1 MAQRAGVSTAVVS
14 YVLNNGPRPVS
25 AAARTRVLAA
35 IEELGYQRD
44 GVARMLALGRSST
57 LGLVVPDIVMP
68 YFGRLSQAISSLAF
82 AQGLELLVATTDW
95 DLTKEQANLR
105 ALVERRVEG
114 IIVVSV
120 DRHQDFGAYTAL
132 GTPIVVVDRPE
143 FAVRGSAL
151 VTEHLLGHGHE
162 RIAIL
167 GGPSGFVSTRRR
179 HEGWHQA
186 MLEAGLDASDHL
198 TVSAPLTES
207 GGYHAV
213 DELLAISPA
222 PTAALVAGDVQA
234 LGALRR
240 LHERGVSIPA
250 DLALAVANSTELAD
264 FAVPSLT
271 SLVAPTR
278 DIAQAAVE
286 ALLQQGAAGVQEV
299 NVASYALERRESCG
313 CRPAR
318 TPVHT

>member
-68 YFGRLSQAISSLAF
+68 YFGRLSQAVSSLAF

-95 DLTKEQANLR
+95 DLAKEQANLR

-120 DRHQDFGAYTAL
+120 DRHQDFGPYTAL

-167 GGPSGFVSTRRR
+167 GGPSGIVSTRRR

-186 MLEAGLDASDHL
+186 MLAAGLDASDHL
-198 TVSAPLTES
+198 TISAPLTEA

-213 DELLAISPA
+213 DELLAMDPA

-240 LHERGVSIPA
+240 LHEQGVSIPGEM
-250 DLALAVANSTELAD
+250 ALAVANSTELAD